1 MNTSEVALL
10 RQQIELEMLAMKRA
24 LSEVALGM
32 ARHGFINARMER
44 VGSFQ
49 DALALHVGADEAN
62 LVVCELYV
70 QAMEQE
76 EPTPVIL

>member
-1 MNTSEVALL
+1 MSTSEVELL
-10 RQQIELEMLAMKRA
+10 RQQIELEMLAIRRA
-24 LSEVALGM
+24 LSEVALGV

-49 DALALHVGADEAN
+49 DSLALHVGADEAN

-70 QAMEQE
+70 QTMEQE
-76 EPTPVIL
+76 EHTLANA